1 MENPHINMF
10 ARVSLNKCRLLAGAA
25 VGVAMLTGGMLSD
38 VSGASVAATYEFDGN
53 FAADQIG
60 APALTPIDPQGT
72 SVFQTD
78 TVLGA
83 TRQVWSFNG
92 TTDPNQ
98 QSGFTLN
105 TTGLIAPE
113 NYSIDMVCKFTLGNN
128 AWRRLVDVQNRQS
141 DNGFYVDP
149 TNNLDIYPVS
159 GSTAAWTN
167 DVYHH
172 IVLTDDGTTV
182 SVYLDGVSQFSAT
195 TAELNLDFDPT
206 NNPNRLLGFFV
217 DNVVAGGQGEW
228 SPGSVALARVWNGV
242 LTPAEAAELAANPF
256 AVPEPATDVALGVA
270 LVALIA
276 VARNRRRSRS
286 T

>member
-1 MENPHINMF
+1 MEKVYSNIF
-10 ARVSLNKCRLLAGAA
+10 ARESLKKCRVLAAA
-25 VGVAMLTGGMLSD
+25 VVGLSMLTGGK
-38 VSGASVAATYEFDGN
+38 VSEASAASVAATYEFDGG
-53 FAADQIG
+53 FAANQIG
-60 APALTPIDPQGT
+60 APALTPIDPTGT

-78 TVLGA
+78 TVFGA
-83 TRQVWSFNG
+83 MRQVWSFNG
-92 TTDPNQ
+92 TTDPTQ

-167 DVYHH
+167 NVYHH
-172 IVLTDDGTTV
+172 IVLTNDGTTV
-182 SVYLDGVSQFSAT
+182 SVYLDGISQFSAPT
-195 TAELNLDFDPT
+195 NELNLDFDPT
-206 NNPNRLLGFFV
+206 DNPNRLMGFFV
-217 DNVVAGGQGEW
+217 DNVAAGGQGEW

-242 LTPAEAAELAANPF
+242 LTPAEAAEIAANPF
-256 AVPEPATDVALGVA
+256 AVPEPPTGVA
-270 LVALIA
+270 FGAAFVAMSA
-276 VARNRRRSRS
+276 VGWNRRRQQKV
-286 T
+286 